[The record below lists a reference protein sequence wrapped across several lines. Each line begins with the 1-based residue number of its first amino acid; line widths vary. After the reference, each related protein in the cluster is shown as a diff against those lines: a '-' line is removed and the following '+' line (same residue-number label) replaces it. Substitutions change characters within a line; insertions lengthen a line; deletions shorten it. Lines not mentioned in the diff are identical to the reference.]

1 MRRRSRRRSFIEL
14 SYLLIG
20 PQPSLVDLFKGSA
33 MDLKKAGLHM
43 SLNVY
48 ASAVVLAMIFGA
60 LIGGAISFIL
70 SYISFFGNLIV
81 VAILS
86 VSGLALGA
94 LGGLIVMFIYP
105 RLRILERKI
114 KLGEELPYIVSH
126 MATLAASGMSP
137 ERMFKSLAEEE
148 SGEVI
153 VEEARMIVRDIEIL
167 GKDVITA
174 IDNAIVRSPNPVF
187 AGFLQGFKAAIVSG
201 SNIAEYLSEY
211 ARSLLTEKR
220 ITIKMLTE
228 TLGVFS
234 ELYTVLLIVFPIVLV
249 IMLSLITVLSPQIS
263 GFNIS
268 DLLLF
273 IAYFILPVSGLMFLI
288 LVDAMMPKR

>member
-1 MRRRSRRRSFIEL
+1 
-14 SYLLIG
+14 
-20 PQPSLVDLFKGSA
+20 
-33 MDLKKAGLHM
+33 MDLKRAGLHM

-60 LIGGAISFIL
+60 LIGGSVTFTL
-70 SYISFFGNLIV
+70 SYILFFGNFIV

-86 VSGLALGA
+86 ASGIAIGI

-105 RLRILERKI
+105 RLKILERKI

-137 ERMFKSLAEEE
+137 ERMFKILAEEE
-148 SGEVI
+148 SGEVTI
-153 VEEARMIVRDIEIL
+153 EEARMIVRDIEIL

-187 AGFLQGFKAAIVSG
+187 AGFLQGLKAAIISG
-201 SNIAEYLSEY
+201 TNIAEYLSEY
-211 ARSLLTEKR
+211 AKSLMTEKR

-234 ELYTVLLIVFPIVLV
+234 EMYTVLLIVFPIVLV

-263 GFNIS
+263 GFNIT

-273 IAYFILPVSGLMFLI
+273 ITYFVIPVFGLMFLI
-288 LVDAMMPKR
+288 LVDAMMPKK